1 MWSVLSPVPVR
12 KGQNG
17 LWTGLKDF
25 SRLSA
30 ALIAKAVYKGIV
42 RGFDFTSYV
51 MIHQQ
56 AHQDLTRLGRPVPEG
71 KKIRDFLNGI
81 TDPQFTSIKLNVLAN
96 PVFMNDISL
105 AINYIASAIDLT
117 IKNANQSNQQISDMP
132 RGRGHFNRGGR
143 GNGGQGRS
151 NQGRGENQ
159 RGHGRGRSRGRG
171 GRYVSWYNNDNSN
184 QNENQSLSRSYT
196 REEWTNVACVE
207 RNRVY
212 RARVCLETARTVAAI
227 LREQNDAQTVDV
239 SAITNTVQNQRVQDN
254 ATQATRQTA
263 TAAQISVDNASQAMS
278 RRRHVSQNYSSQ
290 CNP

>member
-81 TDPQFTSIKLNVLAN
+81 TDPQFISIKLNVLAN

-117 IKNANQSNQQISDMP
+117 IKNANQSNRQILDIPEEEVISIEGEEAMVDKEEERIKEVAVDPEAEEEDMYHGLTTTTVI
-132 RGRGHFNRGGR
+132 RMKINHYQEVTLEK
-143 GNGGQGRS
+143 NGGI
-151 NQGRGENQ
+151 
-159 RGHGRGRSRGRG
+159 
-171 GRYVSWYNNDNSN
+171 Y
-184 QNENQSLSRSYT
+184 
-196 REEWTNVACVE
+196 
-207 RNRVY
+207 RVLNIIGY
-212 RARVCLETARTVAAI
+212 IELGIV
-227 LREQNDAQTVDV
+227 
-239 SAITNTVQNQRVQDN
+239 
-254 ATQATRQTA
+254 
-263 TAAQISVDNASQAMS
+263 
-278 RRRHVSQNYSSQ
+278 
-290 CNP
+290 